1 MNLTV
6 ARGAGVPPTRYRVRW
21 IGSDRRHRVLARSKR
36 LLGVNTRL
44 AGLSVGFSIYIV
56 WEMTAPFGSSV
67 DTPPAPASAAVV
79 EPDIAL
85 RATPAVYASIGSRNL
100 FSPTRSDTQK
110 VDPAVAAIAAMRL
123 NLFGVVLA
131 GDRSIADLKDPGSKR
146 VYAYR
151 LGDSV
156 AGGTI
161 WAIES
166 SHIVLERRNP
176 RLEVQLLHD
185 PSRPKPSL
193 PVVVASAEGF
203 DTAARPVATD
213 SRADTVSSATLSTP
227 LAAPP
232 LAARPPVTSF
242 GIAAPAVPPAR

>member
-1 MNLTV
+1 VL
-6 ARGAGVPPTRYRVRW
+6 ARAAVGELDGGARRRRPPTRYRLRW

-36 LLGVNTRL
+36 LLGVKTLL

-67 DTPPAPASAAVV
+67 DTPPAPVSATVV

-131 GDRSIADLKDPGSKR
+131 GDRSIACLEDPGSKR

-161 WAIES
+161 RAIES

-176 RLEVQLLHD
+176 RLEV
-185 PSRPKPSL
+185 
-193 PVVVASAEGF
+193 
-203 DTAARPVATD
+203 
-213 SRADTVSSATLSTP
+213 
-227 LAAPP
+227 
-232 LAARPPVTSF
+232 
-242 GIAAPAVPPAR
+242 

>member
-1 MNLTV
+1 
-6 ARGAGVPPTRYRVRW
+6 
-21 IGSDRRHRVLARSKR
+21 
-36 LLGVNTRL
+36 
-44 AGLSVGFSIYIV
+44 
-56 WEMTAPFGSSV
+56 
-67 DTPPAPASAAVV
+67 
-79 EPDIAL
+79 
-85 RATPAVYASIGSRNL
+85 
-100 FSPTRSDTQK
+100 
-110 VDPAVAAIAAMRL
+110 MRL

-185 PSRPKPSL
+185 PSRPKPSG

-203 DTAARPVATD
+203 ETAARPVATD
-213 SRADTVSSATLSTP
+213 SRTDTMSSATLSTP
-227 LAAPP
+227 LAARATGRS
-232 LAARPPVTSF
+232 AARYQLRHRGARRSTGPMSTIRGVTLID
-242 GIAAPAVPPAR
+242 GVLPL